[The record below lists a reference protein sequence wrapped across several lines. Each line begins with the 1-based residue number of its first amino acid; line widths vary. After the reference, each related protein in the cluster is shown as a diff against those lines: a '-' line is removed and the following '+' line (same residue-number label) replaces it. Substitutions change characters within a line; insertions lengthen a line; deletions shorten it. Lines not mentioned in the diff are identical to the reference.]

1 MDIMPTDLSTY
12 SGEAKNILRDLQ
24 SRNERMFLVT
34 FLVVNIADT
43 KQKLEND
50 LLQASSVA
58 QKFNCQLT
66 RLDFQQERGFLSALP
81 LGYNQIEIQR
91 GLTTSAVAVFVPF
104 LTQEIFQSGEA
115 LYYGLNALSGNMI
128 MADRKQLRSPMP

>member
-58 QKFNCQLT
+58 QKFNWALT
-66 RLDFQQERGFLSALP
+66 PSNVANIGAIDDFYDLYVSIQELVP
-81 LGYNQIEIQR
+81 VCI
-91 GLTTSAVAVFVPF
+91 AVGV
-104 LTQEIFQSGEA
+104 
-115 LYYGLNALSGNMI
+115 
-128 MADRKQLRSPMP
+128 